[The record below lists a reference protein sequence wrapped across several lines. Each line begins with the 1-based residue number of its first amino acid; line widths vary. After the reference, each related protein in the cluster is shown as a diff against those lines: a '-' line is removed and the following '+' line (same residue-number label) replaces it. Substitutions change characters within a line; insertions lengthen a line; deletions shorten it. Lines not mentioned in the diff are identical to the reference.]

1 MAGYKRKDICK
12 TEFLFESDAEK
23 AVLKAATQKKK
34 PNITKAIFINCFII
48 IAIVVTLFY
57 SLDKY
62 EKTMISEIKG
72 SIVNIKSE
80 YINIEVL
87 NKYSSKLK
95 AYDKYDENNK
105 YLVLVNK
112 KNKISKD
119 LINNYKLVDVKD
131 NLYGKIKL
139 EEETYNNFIK
149 LRENLL
155 KRGYYIN
162 ITSGF
167 RTFYESDS
175 LFNMNKTKYEYLE
188 TAGTSEHNTGLAFDF
203 TISKSNNKVK
213 TNYESDEYSYLK
225 NIAYLYGFIIR
236 YPKDKE
242 KVTGYYYKPDHLR
255 YVGKSI
261 AKYLTKNNLTLE
273 EYYE

>member
-1 MAGYKRKDICK
+1 MAEYKRKDICK